1 MNLSQDITALK
12 TMLAQA
18 EKEVKALESG
28 KKASSARARK
38 ALQGIKSSSHKLRK
52 DIIEHTKTLPVKK
65 KTTNAKQIVEATQVE
80 PEMLPK
86 PTKKTATKRLRTI
99 QTTKQELDAVTHTS

>member
-12 TMLAQA
+12 TLLALA

-38 ALQGIKSSSHKLRK
+38 ALQGIKSNSHKLRK
-52 DIIEHTKTLPVKK
+52 DIIEHTRTLPIKK
-65 KTTNAKQIVEATQVE
+65 KATKQPQTVETAQAVETE
-80 PEMLPK
+80 PETVPTK
-86 PTKKTATKRLRTI
+86 PTKKINKRQLAI
-99 QTTKQELDAVTHTS
+99 QTKKEASF